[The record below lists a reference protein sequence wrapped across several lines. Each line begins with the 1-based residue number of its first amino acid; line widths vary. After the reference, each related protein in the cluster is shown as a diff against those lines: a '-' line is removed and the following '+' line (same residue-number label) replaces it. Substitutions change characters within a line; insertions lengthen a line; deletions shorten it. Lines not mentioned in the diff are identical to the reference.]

1 MPQDTQEMFDLIT
14 KILQFIE
21 GEIDK
26 ATNEKFLYFDT
37 GSKLTTD
44 INFRPIEYIIK
55 TKTPFGIG
63 WGAQSLL
70 RRKFRF
76 PTEDLDYGDIIK
88 MLNDGRSNSVWIL
101 ERKVR

>member
-1 MPQDTQEMFDLIT
+1 MPTNTQEMFDLIT

-21 GEIDK
+21 GEVDK

-55 TKTPFGIG
+55 TKKPFGIG
-63 WGAQSLL
+63 YGTHSLL
-70 RRKFRF
+70 RRKYRF
-76 PTEDLDYGDIIK
+76 PKEDLDYGDIIDMIK
-88 MLNDGRSNSVWIL
+88 GGRTNVWIL
-101 ERKVR
+101 ESEVR